1 MANTYPVAQESYSK
15 MELQL
20 KICSNH
26 YKKADYEKLIEYA
39 DNLTVMIHA
48 YLSSWRLSWVKHSPS
63 LKLFSLRS
71 SAK

>member
-1 MANTYPVAQESYSK
+1 MKNETKQKKNISKVRCLMANTYPVAQESYSK

-48 YLSSWRLSWVKHSPS
+48 YLSS
-63 LKLFSLRS
+63 
-71 SAK
+71 